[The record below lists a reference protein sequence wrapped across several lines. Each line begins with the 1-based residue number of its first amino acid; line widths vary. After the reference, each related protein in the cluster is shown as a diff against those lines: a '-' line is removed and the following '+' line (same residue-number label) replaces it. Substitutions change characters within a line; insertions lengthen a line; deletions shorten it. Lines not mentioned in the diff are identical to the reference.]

1 MRKPYNKWATLPNF
15 GKLTYFENNREKQ
28 RFNTM
33 EKGKTNNP
41 NGRPKGT
48 PNKITTDMRGWLT
61 AVIDKNRKQM
71 EKDLKRLEPKDRLQI
86 LEKLMQ
92 YVIPKQQ
99 AVSADIDFGRL
110 TDEQLDAVIDQLTKD
125 IGDEN

>member
-1 MRKPYNKWATLPNF
+1 
-15 GKLTYFENNREKQ
+15 
-28 RFNTM
+28 M

-48 PNKITTDMRGWLT
+48 PNKITADMRGWLT

>member
-1 MRKPYNKWATLPNF
+1 
-15 GKLTYFENNREKQ
+15 
-28 RFNTM
+28 M

-48 PNKITTDMRGWLT
+48 PNRITADMRDWLS

-86 LEKLMQ
+86 LEKMMQ

-99 AVSADIDFGRL
+99 AVSAEIDFNRL
-110 TDEQLDAVIDQLTKD
+110 SDEQLDAVIDKLTKS
-125 IGDEN
+125 IEDEN

>member
-1 MRKPYNKWATLPNF
+1 
-15 GKLTYFENNREKQ
+15 
-28 RFNTM
+28 M

-48 PNKITTDMRGWLT
+48 PNKITADMRGWIT

-71 EKDLKRLEPKDRLQI
+71 ERDLKKLDPKDRLQI

-99 AVSADIDFGRL
+99 AVSADVDFARL
-110 TDEQLDAVIDQLTKD
+110 TDEQLDAVIDKLTKG

>member
-1 MRKPYNKWATLPNF
+1 MKTTEK
-15 GKLTYFENNREKQ
+15 NRE
-28 RFNTM
+28 FNTM

-48 PNKITTDMRGWLT
+48 PNKITADMRGWLT

-110 TDEQLDAVIDQLTKD
+110 TDEQLDAVIGQLTKD

>member
-1 MRKPYNKWATLPNF
+1 
-15 GKLTYFENNREKQ
+15 
-28 RFNTM
+28 M
-33 EKGKTNNP
+33 EKGHTNNP

-48 PNKITTDMRGWLT
+48 PNKITADMRGWLT

-71 EKDLKRLEPKDRLQI
+71 ERDLKKLEPKDRLQI

-110 TDEQLDAVIDQLTKD
+110 TDDQLDTIIEQLTKD
-125 IGDEN
+125 IDDENRT

>member
-1 MRKPYNKWATLPNF
+1 
-15 GKLTYFENNREKQ
+15 
-28 RFNTM
+28 M

-48 PNKITTDMRGWLT
+48 PNKITQDMRVWLS

-99 AVSADIDFGRL
+99 AVSADIDFARL
-110 TDEQLDAVIDQLTKD
+110 TDEQLDAVIDKLTKD
-125 IGDEN
+125 IDDED